1 MLSITD
7 YDTDG
12 DGTVT
17 PAELKAGNSKLYQ
30 ASLDW
35 SSGVKT
41 EIEINEMWIKP
52 AALEMPDSPLNRVLR
67 DEVKAQGAH
76 EVGVEENAAK
86 IQELYRGYGIPI
98 TWDEA
103 LRLGGAVEMNT
114 TSLADVEQGLDEQ
127 AMALYPGKPAG
138 VKTSTW
144 AQPYMS
150 QYQNLLEVPEVG
162 LSDPLL
168 QTALGSGMTLGDFSD
183 SLRAG
188 VGSARQTDGV
198 LTWLRI

>member
-17 PAELKAGNSKLYQ
+17 PVELKAGNSKLYQ

-52 AALEMPDSPLNRVLR
+52 AALEMPDSRLNRVLR

-76 EVGVEENAAK
+76 EVGV
-86 IQELYRGYGIPI
+86 
-98 TWDEA
+98 
-103 LRLGGAVEMNT
+103 
-114 TSLADVEQGLDEQ
+114 
-127 AMALYPGKPAG
+127 
-138 VKTSTW
+138 
-144 AQPYMS
+144 
-150 QYQNLLEVPEVG
+150 
-162 LSDPLL
+162 
-168 QTALGSGMTLGDFSD
+168 
-183 SLRAG
+183 
-188 VGSARQTDGV
+188 
-198 LTWLRI
+198 